1 MSKLN
6 HYLSMIVFMAAVMLG
21 VQVPNFVDQYVK
33 RVDAH
38 LVEVEANFSKYQE
51 AADEFHNGSIEELID
66 LYDSENNPSFQW
78 GAEAIRNSH
87 QRLQRFRLESRSLQ
101 TGFWQQLVFVA
112 LHGDRELLADTQR
125 SYSPNVPLNANAAFC
140 GLGAGVLAA
149 ILYELL
155 LWLIRLPFGRRYKPM
170 PEARQR
176 HTH

>member
-6 HYLSMIVFMAAVMLG
+6 HYLSMIMFMAAVMLG

-38 LVEVEANFSKYQE
+38 LVEVETNFSKYQE
-51 AADEFHNGSIEELID
+51 AADEFHDGSIEALID

-87 QRLQRFRLESRSLQ
+87 QRLQRFRLERSSLQ
-101 TGFWQQLVFVA
+101 AGFWQQLKFVA
-112 LHGDRELLADTQR
+112 LHGDRELISDTQR
-125 SYSPNVPLNANAAFC
+125 NYSPNVPLNANAAIC

-149 ILYELL
+149 MLYELL
-155 LWLIRLPFGRRYKPM
+155 LLLIKLPFRRRYRPI
-170 PEARQR
+170 PQTRQR